1 MSNLAK
7 YATIAALI
15 VGLGVAA
22 TKPASAWGYGYDP
35 NYGYGYGYGAFPD
48 AYGFA
53 YPHGYYGYR
62 PFYDITSMA
71 TATVPMGSIATRA
84 GNALSPERAP

>member
-35 NYGYGYGYGAFPD
+35 NYGYGYGAFPD